1 MLDVTE
7 SAKQEMKRLLLAR
20 TEDPDISLRL
30 EGEPGQFR
38 IKLDSEV
45 PGDQVL
51 EYEGAK
57 VLLVEP
63 ALALLLEGKQTS
75 MFEILLTAQNWLFWG
90 LNKNVM
96 SR

>member
-7 SAKQEMKRLLLAR
+7 GAKQELKRLLVAR

-51 EYEGAK
+51 ESDGAK
-57 VLLVEP
+57 ILLAEP
-63 ALALLLEGKQTS
+63 ALALL
-75 MFEILLTAQNWLFWG
+75 FEEATLDVRDTPDGPKLVVLGT
-90 LNKNVM
+90 K
-96 SR
+96 